1 MASDEISGCVRGVR
15 APVVCDTG
23 ARTVLSGFPAG
34 WEPPGWVT
42 ANSTSPVSRA
52 TSAASSASVRLTGSV
67 FPTTADTPP
76 QVDHTPKCSSIWR
89 TAIDPSPTADATLFT
104 EPLRT
109 SPAANTP
116 GWLVSSIPGWRRG
129 RRPREEASSPWA
141 RASSARSRSSAI
153 SCSTNP
159 GWVGTAASRSI
170 AACASSK
177 DLRRRRVATVLHQYG
192 GGQGSKT
199 DRSES
204 G

>member
-1 MASDEISGCVRGVR
+1 MATDEISGCVRGVR

-52 TSAASSASVRLTGSV
+52 TSGQLRIGQAHRISIA
-67 FPTTADTPP
+67 TTADTPP
-76 QVDHTPKCSSIWR
+76 QVDHTPKCSWIWQ

-116 GWLVSSIPGWRRG
+116 GWLVSSIPGWRWG
-129 RRPREEASSPWA
+129 QRPRVDRLALALHHLPGLSAARRARHSAAVLSSP
-141 RASSARSRSSAI
+141 RPTRSALQIQAI
-153 SCSTNP
+153 SPWLGSGP
-159 GWVGTAASRSI
+159 GRFERSLHRRGLEPAARP
-170 AACASSK
+170 
-177 DLRRRRVATVLHQYG
+177 
-192 GGQGSKT
+192 
-199 DRSES
+199 
-204 G
+204 

>member
-1 MASDEISGCVRGVR
+1 MATDEISGCVRGVR

-52 TSAASSASVRLTGSV
+52 TSGQLRIGQAHRISIA
-67 FPTTADTPP
+67 TTADTPP
-76 QVDHTPKCSSIWR
+76 QVDHTPKCSWIWR

-116 GWLVSSIPGWRRG
+116 GWLVSSIPGWRWG
-129 RRPREEASSPWA
+129 QRPRVDRLALALHHLPGLSAARRATRPRSCHRLGPLDLPFKSKRYRHGSVAVPVVSRGGFIAVGSSQQ
-141 RASSARSRSSAI
+141 RAQ
-153 SCSTNP
+153 P
-159 GWVGTAASRSI
+159 
-170 AACASSK
+170 
-177 DLRRRRVATVLHQYG
+177 
-192 GGQGSKT
+192 
-199 DRSES
+199 
-204 G
+204 